1 MKYLNDDIIN
11 LLRQKKVIE
20 REEVVLK
27 EGDLFVASWM
37 CFSGVT
43 GLSMPSKWEITVFGW
58 AAMIAV
64 YKCQRMLVLDAFS

>member
-27 EGDLFVASWM
+27 EGDLFVA
-37 CFSGVT
+37 FNVVT
-43 GLSMPSKWEITVFGW
+43 QNRRVVEVPMNLLEVKM
-58 AAMIAV
+58 
-64 YKCQRMLVLDAFS
+64 

>member
-27 EGDLFVASWM
+27 EGDLFVA
-37 CFSGVT
+37 FNVVT
-43 GLSMPSKWEITVFGW
+43 QNRRVVEVPMNLLEVTSRRIL
-58 AAMIAV
+58 
-64 YKCQRMLVLDAFS
+64 RD